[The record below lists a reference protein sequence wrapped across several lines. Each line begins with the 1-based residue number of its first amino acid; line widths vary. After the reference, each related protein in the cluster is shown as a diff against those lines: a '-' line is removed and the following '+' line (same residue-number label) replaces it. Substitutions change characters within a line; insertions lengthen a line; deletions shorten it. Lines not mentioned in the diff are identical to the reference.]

1 MVYQDKRGWIF
12 FVRAGLGENNF
23 KAFYTKTA
31 EDYKSGI
38 RSHGVKSLEY
48 RKSIKEAEMDLKEY
62 AAKHKMKVYEE
73 VE

>member
-31 EDYKSGI
+31 EDYKAGI

-48 RKSIKEAEMDLKEY
+48 RNSIEEAEADLKEY
-62 AAKHKMKVYEE
+62 AAKHKMAVFEE

>member
-12 FVRAGLGENNF
+12 FVRAGLGESNF

-48 RKSIKEAEMDLKEY
+48 RKSIQEAEADLKEY
-62 AAKHKMKVYEE
+62 ATKHKMKVYEE